1 MEFYRKYAMYKNLYF
16 STKTH
21 SSNKIRQIE
30 FYIHI
35 S

>member
-1 MEFYRKYAMYKNLYF
+1 MEFYRNYAMYKNLYF
-16 STKTH
+16 SSKTH
-21 SSNKIRQIE
+21 SSYKIRQTE